1 MPSRTPFQTLGVS
14 PQSTADEI
22 KHAYRALILKW
33 HPDRYERDKAMATKR
48 FIEIN
53 EAYKQLTEALELES
67 NFEEPIVMNNDA
79 ESRTSSIDRQSSR
92 SSSEYSGYS
101 EDSYGLRRTRSFDSG
116 FQTTPSSS
124 FKESPTHSYFPKP
137 SFPAAHP
144 AAYRPDPH
152 PSSPTSASPRHETWR
167 TGSDLPDGFRHH
179 IYSNSPRLS
188 HPRPRA
194 SSIPKPPPPSAA
206 AYTGGT
212 RNIHAPYCA
221 LPPSA
226 VVPRLSHSVIPPQPS
241 SSHHHSHSNSTS
253 SSAHHI
259 HPGSGADKR
268 YHNHLGDVFVQPS
281 SSSGHGTTHHI
292 ASPYDVPL
300 VSIGLGQS
308 GEWTYALPLSLEEL
322 FTGIHLTLP
331 ITRRLLSGR
340 SRTVTLELDI
350 PAGCRKGS
358 KLVCK
363 RVGHEVKHGVFQ
375 DIAFIIEDKVHS
387 RFRRECDDLHVEMR
401 VPLVEN
407 LREFGGEVPL
417 VGVDGQLLVFFIDF
431 PRHGAMEG
439 RNIIKG
445 GGMPSRHGGKVV
457 GKGNMIVDWEIVPS
471 QPKKVMG
478 FVKRF
483 WRK

>member
-22 KHAYRALILKW
+22 KHAYRALVLKW
-33 HPDRYERDKAMATKR
+33 HPDRYEKDKAMATKR

-92 SSSEYSGYS
+92 SSSEYSG
-101 EDSYGLRRTRSFDSG
+101 RRPPPASRSLPPIPISPNHHSQQHTQLLIVRIHTRPPRLQRRHDMKLG
-116 FQTTPSSS
+116 GPVLTFQM
-124 FKESPTHSYFPKP
+124 
-137 SFPAAHP
+137 
-144 AAYRPDPH
+144 
-152 PSSPTSASPRHETWR
+152 
-167 TGSDLPDGFRHH
+167 GSDLISILMLLDYRILDPVPPAFLSRRH
-179 IYSNSPRLS
+179 SLQ
-188 HPRPRA
+188 RPIR
-194 SSIPKPPPPSAA
+194 SAR
-206 AYTGGT
+206 GT
-212 RNIHAPYCA
+212 FTPLIVLYLQAPWF
-221 LPPSA
+221 
-226 VVPRLSHSVIPPQPS
+226 Q
-241 SSHHHSHSNSTS
+241 
-253 SSAHHI
+253 
-259 HPGSGADKR
+259 
-268 YHNHLGDVFVQPS
+268 
-281 SSSGHGTTHHI
+281 
-292 ASPYDVPL
+292 
-300 VSIGLGQS
+300 GLGQS

-340 SRTVTLELDI
+340 SKTVTLELDI

-407 LREFGGEVPL
+407 LRDFGGEVPL

-439 RNIIKG
+439 RSIIKG

-457 GKGNMIVDWEIVPS
+457 GKGNMIVDWEIVPP